1 MRSKVDLQPAYV
13 LHTQAFQNTSLLVD
27 LFCVDYGRVRAVA
40 KGARRAGSRTR
51 AFLQPFQPVL
61 VSLSGKTDL
70 KSLISIEGSVNAM
83 RLEGTRLFSGLYINE
98 LLVRLVIFQ
107 ESIPELYRSYQEA
120 IVALSGE
127 RDLHGILRKFELSL
141 LDSLGYGINLECD
154 CYSGEPITEQGH
166 YLFHPDVGFEK
177 LLSLTPGSRSNAAV
191 FSGAELLALRD
202 EDIQSS
208 VHSKAARRL
217 TRIALQVHL
226 GDKPLASRELFARAT
241 TSD

>member
-70 KSLISIEGSVNAM
+70 KTLTSIEGSVNAL
-83 RLEGTRLFSGLYINE
+83 RLQGTRLFSGLYVNE
-98 LLVRLVIFQ
+98 LLVRLVTFQ

-127 RDLHGILRKFELSL
+127 RDLQGILRKFELSM
-141 LDSLGYGINLECD
+141 LDALGYGVNLHCD

-166 YLFHPDVGFEK
+166 YLFHPDVGFEM
-177 LLSLTPGSRSNAAV
+177 LLTFAPGARANVAV
-191 FSGAELLALRD
+191 FSGAELVALRD
-202 EDIQSS
+202 EQCQSNA
-208 VHSKAARRL
+208 HSQAARRL

-226 GDKPLASRELFARAT
+226 GEKPLASRELFARASS
-241 TSD
+241 SD

>member
-27 LFCVDYGRVRAVA
+27 FFCVDYGRVRAVA

-61 VSLSGKTDL
+61 ISLAGKTEL
-70 KSLISIEGSVNAM
+70 KSLISIEGSVSAL
-83 RLEGTRLFSGLYINE
+83 RLQGTRLFSGLYINE
-98 LLVRLVIFQ
+98 LLVRLVMFQ

-127 RDLHGILRKFELSL
+127 RDLQTILRKFELSL
-141 LDSLGYGINLECD
+141 LDALGYGIDLHSD
-154 CYSGEPITEQGH
+154 CYSGQQISADGH
-166 YLFHPDVGFEK
+166 YLFHPDIGFEK
-177 LLSLTPGSRSNAAV
+177 LLTFAPGSRSNNAV
-191 FSGAELLALRD
+191 FSGAELVALRNG
-202 EDIQSS
+202 EFENKAYSQ
-208 VHSKAARRL
+208 AARRL

-226 GDKPLASRELFARAT
+226 GDKPLASRDLFARASR
-241 TSD
+241 SD

>member
-51 AFLQPFQPVL
+51 AFLQPFAPVL

-70 KSLISIEGSVNAM
+70 KSLNSIEGSVNAL
-83 RLEGTRLFSGLYINE
+83 RLQGTRLFSGLYINE
-98 LLVRLVIFQ
+98 LLVRLVTFQ

-127 RDLHGILRKFELSL
+127 RDLQGILRRFELSL
-141 LDSLGYGINLECD
+141 LDALGYGINLHTD

-177 LLSLTPGSRSNAAV
+177 LLSFAPGSRANAAV
-191 FSGAELLALRD
+191 FSGAELIALR
-202 EDIQSS
+202 EEQITSKP
-208 VHSKAARRL
+208 HSQAARRL

-226 GDKPLASRELFARAT
+226 GDKPLVSRELFTRA
-241 TSD
+241 SSSG

>member
-1 MRSKVDLQPAYV
+1 MRSKVDLQPAFV

-70 KSLISIEGSVNAM
+70 KSLISIEGSVNAL
-83 RLEGTRLFSGLYINE
+83 RLQGTRLFSGLYINE
-98 LLVRLVIFQ
+98 LLVRLVMFQ

-127 RDLHGILRKFELSL
+127 RDLHSILRKFELSL
-141 LDSLGYGINLECD
+141 LDALGYGVNLDCD
-154 CYSGEPITEQGH
+154 CYSGEAITEQGH
-166 YLFHPDVGFEK
+166 YLFHPDIGFEK
-177 LLSLTPGSRSNAAV
+177 LLTFAPGSRANSAV
-191 FSGAELLALRD
+191 FSGAEIKALRD
-202 EDIQSS
+202 EEIDDKA
-208 VHSKAARRL
+208 HSQAARRL

-226 GDKPLASRELFARAT
+226 GDKPLASRELFARPS

>member
-13 LHTQAFQNTSLLVD
+13 LHTQAFQNTSMLVD

-70 KSLISIEGSVNAM
+70 KSLISIEGSVNAL
-83 RLEGTRLFSGLYINE
+83 RLQGTRLFSGLYINE
-98 LLVRLVIFQ
+98 LLVRLVTFQ

-127 RDLHGILRKFELSL
+127 RDLHSILRKFELSL
-141 LDSLGYGINLECD
+141 LDALGYGVNLHFD

-166 YLFHPDVGFEK
+166 YLFHPDIGFEK
-177 LLSLTPGSRSNAAV
+177 LLTFAPGSRANAAV
-191 FSGAELLALRD
+191 FAGAEIKALRD
-202 EDIQSS
+202 EAIEDKIHYQ
-208 VHSKAARRL
+208 AALRL

-226 GDKPLASRELFARAT
+226 GDKPLASRDLFAKPSTA
-241 TSD
+241 D

>member
-70 KSLISIEGSVNAM
+70 KSLVAIEGSVNAL
-83 RLEGTRLFSGLYINE
+83 RLQGTRLFSGLYVNE
-98 LLVRLVIFQ
+98 LLVRLVTFQ
-107 ESIPELYRSYQEA
+107 ESVPELYRCYQEA

-127 RDLHGILRKFELSL
+127 RDLHSILRRFELSL
-141 LDSLGYGINLECD
+141 LDALGYGINLHSD
-154 CYSGEPITEQGH
+154 CFSGESITAHGH
-166 YLFHPDVGFEK
+166 YLFHPDIGFEK
-177 LLSLTPGSRSNAAV
+177 LFTFAPGSRTNAAV
-191 FSGAELLALRD
+191 FSGAELVALR
-202 EDIQSS
+202 EEEIENKI
-208 VHSKAARRL
+208 HSQAARRL

-226 GDKPLASRELFARAT
+226 GDKPLASRELFTRT
-241 TSD
+241 NTSD

>member
-70 KSLISIEGSVNAM
+70 KNLISIEGSVNGL
-83 RLEGTRLFSGLYINE
+83 RLHGTRLFSGLYINE
-98 LLVRLVIFQ
+98 LLVRLLTFQ

-127 RDLHGILRKFELSL
+127 RDLQSILRKFELSL
-141 LDSLGYGINLECD
+141 LDALGYGVNLDND
-154 CYSGEPITEQGH
+154 CYSGDPIEKEGH
-166 YLFHPDVGFEK
+166 YLFHPDIGFEK
-177 LLSLTPGSRSNAAV
+177 LLTLSPGSRTNVAV
-191 FSGAELLALRD
+191 FSGAEINALR
-202 EDIQSS
+202 EGENEENI
-208 VHSKAARRL
+208 HSQAARRL
-217 TRIALQVHL
+217 TRIALHVHL
-226 GDKPLASRELFARAT
+226 GEKPLASRELFARPNKA
-241 TSD
+241 D

>member
-70 KSLISIEGSVNAM
+70 KSLNSIESSVNAL
-83 RLEGTRLFSGLYINE
+83 RLQGTRLFSGLYINE
-98 LLVRLVIFQ
+98 LLVRLLMFQ

-127 RDLHGILRKFELSL
+127 RDLHNILRKFELSL
-141 LDSLGYGINLECD
+141 LDALGYGVNLDSD
-154 CYSGEPITEQGH
+154 CYSGEPITEHGH
-166 YLFHPDVGFEK
+166 YLFHPDIGFEK
-177 LLSLTPGSRSNAAV
+177 LLTFAPGSRENVAV
-191 FSGAELLALRD
+191 FSGAELVALRD
-202 EDIQSS
+202 EQNENKI
-208 VHSKAARRL
+208 HSQAARRL

-226 GDKPLASRELFARAT
+226 GDKPLASRELFSRAN
-241 TSD
+241 TSA